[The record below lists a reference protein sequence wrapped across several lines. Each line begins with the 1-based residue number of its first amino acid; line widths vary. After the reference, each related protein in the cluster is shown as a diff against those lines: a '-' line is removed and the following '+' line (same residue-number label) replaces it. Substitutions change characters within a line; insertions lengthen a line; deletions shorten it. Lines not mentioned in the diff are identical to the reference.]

1 MTLYLIQ
8 SDAPEASPAAK
19 PVAIATGTNLKTILQ
34 VKLGASSVGRAT
46 IVEWGIT
53 FDGDADGAKVSVE
66 LFAGNAKATITE
78 HLAAGIVDLSNPDA
92 SAASDD
98 NPFAFGVGGDE
109 TGYNASAEGTDSV
122 YRPLDAPLFVSPAGG
137 IIKQLPLGQEAKFT
151 PADYVKIRVHAAAN
165 VNCHAYMKIEV

>member
-8 SDAPEASPAAK
+8 SDAPATSPAAK
-19 PVAIATGTNLKTILQ
+19 PVAVATGTNLKTILQ
-34 VKLGASSVGRAT
+34 VKLNASGLRRARIT
-46 IVEWGIT
+46 EWGIT

-66 LFAGNAKATITE
+66 LFAGDVKATITE
-78 HLAAGIVDLSNPDA
+78 HVAAGIVDLSNPDA
-92 SAASDD
+92 PAATDD
-98 NPFAFGVGGDE
+98 NPFAFGAAGDE
-109 TGYNASAEGTDSV
+109 TGYDASAEGTDTT